1 MEPNLIEYGTTQGRK
16 GQKLPRINLGFSTEN
31 HEYLRKESRRR
42 GLTITAF
49 INQIIDDYRKAANTE
64 ARP

>member
-1 MEPNLIEYGTTQGRK
+1 MENNQIEYGTTQGKK

-31 HEYLRKESRRR
+31 HDFLRKESRMR

-49 INQIIDDYRKAANTE
+49 INQIIDEYRSK
-64 ARP
+64 RV